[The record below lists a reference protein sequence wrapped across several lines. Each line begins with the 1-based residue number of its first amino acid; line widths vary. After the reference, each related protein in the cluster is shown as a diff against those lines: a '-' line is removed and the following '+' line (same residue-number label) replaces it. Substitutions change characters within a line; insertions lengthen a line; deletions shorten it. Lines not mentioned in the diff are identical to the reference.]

1 MSDKNYFKENYIIK
15 GIINC
20 QTGLHIGGSNNNV
33 NIGGTDNEIIRDA
46 ISNLPYIPGSSLKGK
61 LRHLLELHEK
71 NSLISVLNNEG
82 EVSTDK
88 HCQAVQIFGVSA
100 AEDKDTILEY
110 PTRII
115 VRDSFPT
122 QDTIKLWEDNED
134 IIKGSEL
141 KYENNINRL
150 DSSAN
155 PRNMERVPKGSKFNF
170 EIIFTVYEE
179 DNKDNLKG
187 VFEAMTLLED
197 NYLGGSGSRGF
208 GKIKFQ
214 NMSLIKRD
222 VNYYKEDANEEKII
236 EDADLNALKNSI

>member
-100 AEDKDTILEY
+100 AEDKDTIL
-110 PTRII
+110 
-115 VRDSFPT
+115 F
-122 QDTIKLWEDNED
+122 
-134 IIKGSEL
+134 
-141 KYENNINRL
+141 
-150 DSSAN
+150 
-155 PRNMERVPKGSKFNF
+155 
-170 EIIFTVYEE
+170 
-179 DNKDNLKG
+179 
-187 VFEAMTLLED
+187 
-197 NYLGGSGSRGF
+197 
-208 GKIKFQ
+208 
-214 NMSLIKRD
+214 
-222 VNYYKEDANEEKII
+222 KII
-236 EDADLNALKNSI
+236 TLSSLWSLTLPGSVK

>member
-100 AEDKDTILEY
+100 AEDK
-110 PTRII
+110 
-115 VRDSFPT
+115 
-122 QDTIKLWEDNED
+122 DTIKLWEDNED